1 MTPTRGRLAL
11 LAVIILAG
19 RMMAYYDE
27 WFDCDRQP
35 HSAFVDVVAGSLFL
49 SSNSVANFSVSV

>member
-1 MTPTRGRLAL
+1 MVSLSF

-27 WFDCDRQP
+27 WFDCDDRP
-35 HSAFVDVVAGSLFL
+35 HSAIVDVVAGCSD
-49 SSNSVANFSVSV
+49 SR